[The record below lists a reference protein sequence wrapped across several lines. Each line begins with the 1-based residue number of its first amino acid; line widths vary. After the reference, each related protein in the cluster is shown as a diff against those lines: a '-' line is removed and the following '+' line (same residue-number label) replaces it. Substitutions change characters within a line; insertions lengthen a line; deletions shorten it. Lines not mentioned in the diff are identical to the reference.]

1 MPRGN
6 KQNLLVPSSD
16 EAQKNGQKGGK
27 RSGEVRR
34 EKKRLRD
41 CAELLLSL
49 PVADTDKWNKLAEL
63 GVPPEDIDNRMLM
76 VTGLL
81 NQASKG
87 DTAAAKEIRNLIGE
101 DTYPDIEE
109 QDARKYIGLPL
120 EIVGKEFADPYRWIL
135 SRKYDDYDFT
145 GGRGSLKSS
154 SCGLIVIDQIERN
167 PLFCGLA
174 VRQVKDTLRDS
185 VYEDIKA
192 AIDRLNDFYPWLAD
206 DYKCTTSPMIIIKK
220 STGQKIFFRGGDDP
234 GKIKSI
240 KPPKDMHIGIVWVEE
255 ADQLRGAEALRNIK
269 QSAFRGGDDGILI
282 RSYNTPRSQQHFIN
296 KEKLENNPRRV
307 IHHSHFK
314 NAPPE
319 WLGKRFYDDAEHLK
333 ATNPKAYAHEYDG
346 EAVGNGT
353 DVFENVTL
361 RRITDEEINS
371 FGSYYYGID
380 HGYNPDPFHFSEV
393 AYVANERRLYI
404 YGEIRQWKMTTE
416 NIAKLLIER
425 FPSRPWMTA
434 DNAGQSNRTNAD
446 LRAHGLNILAANQKP
461 GSVNYSTEWL
471 AMLTEIVIDPE
482 RCPYNAEEFISY
494 EYERTKD
501 GDIISAY
508 PDKDNHGIDS
518 VRYAMCDV
526 WRRGGE

>member
-1 MPRGN
+1 MPRGIHN
-6 KQNLLVPSSD
+6 NLIPANERSYS
-16 EAQKNGQKGGK
+16 EATRNGRKGGQ

-49 PVADTDKWNKLAEL
+49 PVADTNKWNKLAEL

-101 DTYPDIEE
+101 DTYPDTEE

-192 AIDRLNDFYPWLAD
+192 AIDRLNDFYPWFAD

-255 ADQLRGAEALRNIK
+255 ADQLHGAEALRNIK

-319 WLGKRFYDDAEHLK
+319 WLGKRFYDDAEYLK
-333 ATNPKAYAHEYDG
+333 ATNPRAYAHEYDG
-346 EAVGNGT
+346 EAVGNGAN
-353 DVFENVTL
+353 VFENVMVREITDADIESFDRCYYGL
-361 RRITDEEINS
+361 DFGWIHPFAFNGMSYDSNRRKLYIFEEKHGHRTSNDELEELLDPWIMCRITGDSAEPKSISHMRANGFDIRGAIKGPGTREYS
-371 FGSYYYGID
+371 F
-380 HGYNPDPFHFSEV
+380 
-393 AYVANERRLYI
+393 
-404 YGEIRQWKMTTE
+404 K
-416 NIAKLLIER
+416 
-425 FPSRPWMTA
+425 
-434 DNAGQSNRTNAD
+434 
-446 LRAHGLNILAANQKP
+446 
-461 GSVNYSTEWL
+461 WL
-471 AMLTEIVIDPE
+471 ASLAEIIIDPV
-482 RCPYNAEEFISY
+482 RCPHTAEEFLTL
-494 EYERTKD
+494 EHERTKD
-501 GDIISAY
+501 GEITSEIPDVGEDHVSA
-508 PDKDNHGIDS
+508 
-518 VRYAMCDV
+518 VRYALEEV
-526 WRRGGE
+526 WKRRGQ